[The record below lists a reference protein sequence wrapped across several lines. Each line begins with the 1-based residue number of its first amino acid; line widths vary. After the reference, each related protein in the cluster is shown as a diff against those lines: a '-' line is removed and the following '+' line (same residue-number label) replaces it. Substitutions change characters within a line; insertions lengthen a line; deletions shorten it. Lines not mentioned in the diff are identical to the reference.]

1 MSDNNRIFLDSLTAN
16 SGLTMENIVALISSG
31 YDIVTANT
39 FADMRPVQENLE
51 LAESLL
57 VNGYIIIEIWDTPN
71 NMVREKFF
79 WSSCNHQTE
88 AAETLEEAV
97 KDLPN
102 CGEIVAAAYLV
113 EEYGIPKGKWPQGQ
127 WVPPA
132 PLSEETA
139 KQLGLDPTTATR
151 TDVLIAAKAAN
162 LMNVF
167 DAYNVEYCRGL
178 SIQHHCVGIINS
190 DGTVTFL

>member
-1 MSDNNRIFLDSLTAN
+1 MDSPKRVWLDSMTAN
-16 SGLTMENIVALISSG
+16 SGLQMSKIVALISLG
-31 YDIVTANT
+31 YDIVTSNT
-39 FADMRPVQENLE
+39 FADMRPVQEHLE

-57 VNGYIIIEIWDTPN
+57 LRNDIIIEIWDMPTD
-71 NMVREKFF
+71 MVQKKFF
-79 WSSCNHQTE
+79 WSSCNRTSE
-88 AAETLEEAV
+88 PAETLEEAV

-113 EEYGIPKGKWPQGQ
+113 EEYGIPKGKWPQCQ
-127 WVPPA
+127 WVPLA
-132 PLSEETA
+132 PLSAENA
-139 KQLGLDPTTATR
+139 KQLGLDCATATR

-178 SIQHHCVGIINS
+178 AAQHDCEGIVNS